1 MRSARAVR
9 FYTTLGASHRF
20 GRFGH
25 VHVLPVTHE
34 EGFPLTRRELL
45 YLFIDQAQGFGAFD
59 LVCARL
65 GGGRP
70 FLGLV
75 SGEYIKVLVVFL
87 ASSKAAKEADPGVA
101 DLLAPEVIE
110 DGV

>member
-1 MRSARAVR
+1 MRSARAMR
-9 FYTTLGASHRF
+9 FYTALGASHRF

-45 YLFIDQAQGFGAFD
+45 YLLVDQAQGLRTFD
-59 LVCARL
+59 LVRARL
-65 GGGRP
+65 GGGAP

-75 SGEYIKVLVVFL
+75 RGEYIKVFIVFIPPPE
-87 ASSKAAKEADPGVA
+87 APEEADPGVA
-101 DLLAPEVIE
+101 DLLAA
-110 DGV
+110 